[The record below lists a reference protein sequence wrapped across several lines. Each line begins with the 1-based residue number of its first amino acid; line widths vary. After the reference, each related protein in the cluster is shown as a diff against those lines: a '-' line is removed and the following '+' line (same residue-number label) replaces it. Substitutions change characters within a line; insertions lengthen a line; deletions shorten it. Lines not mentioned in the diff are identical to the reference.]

1 MERSVD
7 VEAVTLRASQYWME
21 DGLAEVLLGLLM
33 FGQMGVYI
41 MAGALPRGPLMD
53 FVRTF
58 GAQALCLAITLS
70 IFGGFKKLKARITF
84 PRTGYVAL
92 PERSTRYR
100 TAVFAI
106 GIALTGFAVAV
117 GLGFQPSQTDWL
129 SQSAV
134 SAFAAFSATCLIVGG
149 LQYKQASLL
158 WEGFL
163 TLLFAAGLE
172 GFTDLRGFKGPEVL
186 MVIVGASMAVIGAFR
201 FRSFLKAH
209 PRPQETEA

>member
-1 MERSVD
+1 MEPLVD
-7 VEAVTLRASQYWME
+7 VDAAALRASQYWVE
-21 DGLAEVLLGLLM
+21 DGLTEMLLGLLM
-33 FGQMGVYI
+33 SSQMGVL
-41 MAGALPRGPLMD
+41 MVARALPRGPVMGFLS
-53 FVRTF
+53 TF
-58 GAQALCLAITLS
+58 GAQALSVAITLS

-92 PERSTRYR
+92 LERSTGHR

-106 GIALTGFAVAV
+106 GIALAVFAVA
-117 GLGFQPSQTDWL
+117 GALGFQPSQTDWL

-134 SAFAAFSATCLIVGG
+134 PAFAALFATCLIGGG
-149 LQYKQASLL
+149 LQYKQASML

-172 GFTDLRGFKGPEVL
+172 GFTDLRGFKGLEVL

-201 FRSFLKAH
+201 FRSFLKAN
-209 PRPQETEA
+209 PKPQETEA